1 MSVKSPAAPAAS
13 RELSP
18 IPTSQVLGLSLSRLS
33 YAETL
38 ERIEQ
43 MAETKLAAFF
53 ITAPL
58 NYAMECHRNPQLEEV
73 NRKATFIV
81 ADGMPLVWV
90 AKAKGKPLAE
100 RVAGSDLVPS
110 MCAMAARRGESVF
123 LLGAA
128 PGVAAKAAEKLV
140 VTYPG
145 LRIAGTACP
154 SMSTMSASEEAAL
167 IETIRDSGAAFLFF
181 ARGQPA
187 GEIWLAD
194 HFEKLGCISVQVGAS
209 IDFIANGVVR
219 APKWMQRTGTE
230 WIYRLLQEPKRLASR
245 YWSNGSFF
253 IRQAP
258 LDVLFR
264 RGG

>member
-1 MSVKSPAAPAAS
+1 MLVEPLSSSTVSIP
-13 RELSP
+13 LSP
-18 IPTSQVLGLSLSRLS
+18 IPTSQVLGLPLSRLS

-38 ERIEQ
+38 KRIEQ
-43 MAETKLAAFF
+43 LADSKRPAFF

-58 NYAMECHRNPQLEEV
+58 NYAMECYKNPQLREV
-73 NRKATFIV
+73 NRKAAFLV

-110 MCAMAARRGESVF
+110 MCEMAARRGESVF

-140 VTYPG
+140 ISYPG

-154 SMSTMSASEEAAL
+154 SMAAMSL
-167 IETIRDSGAAFLFF
+167 IDTIRESGAAFLFV

-187 GEIWLAD
+187 GEIWLAE
-194 HFEKLGCISVQVGAS
+194 HFEGLGCISVQIGAS

-230 WIYRLLQEPKRLASR
+230 WIYRLLQEPRRLASR
-245 YWSNGSFF
+245 YWSNGTFF
-253 IRQAP
+253 VRQAP
-258 LDVLFR
+258 IDVLFR
-264 RGG
+264 RED

>member
-1 MSVKSPAAPAAS
+1 MLVELPAYPTAS
-13 RELSP
+13 LELSP

-33 YAETL
+33 YVQTL

-43 MAETKLAAFF
+43 LVDAKYPAFF

-58 NYAMECHRNPQLEEV
+58 NYAMVCHKNPPLQEV
-73 NRKATFIV
+73 NRKAAFLV

-110 MCAMAARRGESVF
+110 MCEMAARRAESVF

-154 SMSTMSASEEAAL
+154 RMSALLPSEEAAL
-167 IETIRDSGAAFLFF
+167 IESIRQSGATFLFL

-187 GEIWLAD
+187 GESWLAD
-194 HFEKLGCISVQVGAS
+194 HFEELGCISVQVGAS
-209 IDFIANGVVR
+209 IDFIADGVVR

-230 WIYRLLQEPKRLASR
+230 WVYRLLQEPKRLTNR

-264 RGG
+264 RQ